1 MNVITAAGP
10 RRRFEMKTFIVTSE
24 NEIVVLT
31 PTAEGTVP
39 TGDTFGTQA
48 ELSTVAA
55 NWPASRLVAI
65 WNGLP
70 GVVAVKKFTDRKTAV
85 HRLWQQVQTLDAR
98 PAAETPTVAP
108 KNRAAGKPRRT
119 QSKAATGP
127 ENSKSSQVI
136 GLLKRAKG
144 ATLAELMETTGWQAH
159 SVRGFISA
167 SVGKR
172 MGLTVESSR
181 REDGA
186 RFYKISS

>member
-1 MNVITAAGP
+1 MNVITAAEP
-10 RRRFEMKTFIVTSE
+10 RRRFEMKTFTITSE
-24 NEIVVLT
+24 NEIAVVA
-31 PTAEGTVP
+31 PTAEGTLA
-39 TGDTFGTQA
+39 TGETFGTQA
-48 ELSTVAA
+48 ELSTIAA

-85 HRLWQQVQTLDAR
+85 HRLWQQVQTFDAK

-108 KNRAAGKPRRT
+108 KNCAAGKPRRT
-119 QSKAATGP
+119 KNKAATGR

-144 ATLAELMETTGWQAH
+144 ATLAELTEATGWQAH

-167 SVGKR
+167 SLGKR

-181 REDGA
+181 RDDGA
-186 RFYKISS
+186 RFYRISS

>member
-1 MNVITAAGP
+1 
-10 RRRFEMKTFIVTSE
+10 MKTFIVTSE
-24 NEIVVLT
+24 NEIAVVAS
-31 PTAEGTVP
+31 TAEGTVA

-85 HRLWQQVQTLDAR
+85 HRLWQQLQTLDAR
-98 PAAETPTVAP
+98 PAAETLTMAP

-119 QSKAATGP
+119 QNKAATGR

-144 ATLAELMETTGWQAH
+144 ATLAELMETTDWQAH

-167 SVGKR
+167 CVGKR